1 VVVTEADGSG
11 GRLASALEAAGL
23 RVWSM
28 PVVAHEPAPD
38 PGPLVT
44 ELARLADFDWV
55 TFSSVRAVTA
65 VCDYPEWTKWPW
77 ASAKR
82 PRVAAVGPL
91 THRCLMEHQVPVAV
105 CPAQAGAAGLVRALI
120 EAEGCTIAGRTVLW
134 PRSDIAR
141 PDLRDLLV
149 AAQARV
155 VDPVAYCTRA
165 VRSAGLTDFLNHLRA
180 GRVDAVTFLSPSSAV
195 NLAAAMED
203 GTLSVL
209 AGRTIVAS
217 VGPTTSATLIQ
228 LGAAPAVE
236 ARDRTA
242 HGLAAALLSRFD
254 SDRGPASVDGGR
266 VASVVELG
274 VVRPRVA
281 RRDT

>member
-1 VVVTEADGSG
+1 
-11 GRLASALEAAGL
+11 
-23 RVWSM
+23 M
-28 PVVAHEPAPD
+28 PVVAHEAAPD

-55 TFSSVRAVTA
+55 AFTSVRAVTA
-65 VCDYPEWTKWPW
+65 VYGHREWTNWPW
-77 ASAKR
+77 ESAKR

-91 THRCLMEHQVPVAV
+91 TRAYLMEHHVPVAV
-105 CPAQAGAAGLVRALI
+105 CPAQAGAVGLALALI
-120 EAEGCTIAGRTVLW
+120 KAEGSTIAGRLVLW

-165 VRSAGLTDFLNHLRA
+165 VRPAGLPEFLNHLDA
-180 GRVDAVTFLSPSSAV
+180 GLVDAVTFLSPSGAE
-195 NLAAAMED
+195 NLAAVMED

-217 VGPTTSATLIQ
+217 VGPTTSAALTR

-236 ARDRTA
+236 SRDRTA
-242 HGLAAALLSRFD
+242 HGLAAALLSYFD
-254 SDRGPASVDGGR
+254 PSRGPA
-266 VASVVELG
+266 
-274 VVRPRVA
+274 
-281 RRDT
+281 

>member
-1 VVVTEADGSG
+1 VNPAPASFVVVTEAEGSG

-28 PVVAHEPAPD
+28 PVVAHEAAPD
-38 PGPLVT
+38 RGPLVA

-55 TFSSVRAVTA
+55 AFTSVRAVTA
-65 VCDYPEWTKWPW
+65 VCDYPEWTTWPW
-77 ASAKR
+77 NSARR

-91 THRCLMEHQVPVAV
+91 TRRCLMDHHVPVAV
-105 CPAQAGAAGLVRALI
+105 CPAQAGAAGLVQALI
-120 EAEGCTIAGRTVLW
+120 KAEGRTIAGRAVLW

-141 PDLRDLLV
+141 PDLRELLA
-149 AAQARV
+149 AAQSHV

-165 VRSAGLTDFLNHLRA
+165 VRPACLPDFLNHLRA
-180 GRVDAVTFLSPSSAV
+180 GRVGAVTFLSPSSAE

-203 GTLSVL
+203 GTLSAL

-217 VGPTTSATLIQ
+217 AGPTTSAALIQ

-236 ARDRTA
+236 ASDRTA
-242 HGLAAALLSRFD
+242 HGLAAALLSWFD
-254 SDRGPASVDGGR
+254 SDRGSA
-266 VASVVELG
+266 
-274 VVRPRVA
+274 
-281 RRDT
+281 